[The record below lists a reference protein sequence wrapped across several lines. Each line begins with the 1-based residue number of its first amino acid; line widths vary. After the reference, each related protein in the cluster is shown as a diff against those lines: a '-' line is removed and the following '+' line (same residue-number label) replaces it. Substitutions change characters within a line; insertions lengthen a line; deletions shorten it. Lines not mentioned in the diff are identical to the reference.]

1 MKEKVETLFS
11 DTNVKKYI
19 PFNSAFLLNDYNN
32 DNIAKLEDKF
42 NDKGWFTCKTDESGE
57 YDRICFGEP
66 VNFDDW
72 LNLVKEG
79 IVFFDSGMYEGNKRP
94 YSQWRA
100 NNKFWD
106 SLITET
112 YK

>member
-42 NDKGWFTCKTDESGE
+42 FIMFAKGNGMKKAGINDGDTLFIK
-57 YDRICFGEP
+57 RIEKWAKKKRKKMP
-66 VNFDDW
+66 NK
-72 LNLVKEG
+72 LARKNVKKSAK
-79 IVFFDSGMYEGNKRP
+79 ILASAKIKIILKKN
-94 YSQWRA
+94 
-100 NNKFWD
+100 
-106 SLITET
+106 
-112 YK
+112 

>member
-42 NDKGWFTCKTDESGE
+42 FIKRLTCRMIYGIMIK
-57 YDRICFGEP
+57 
-66 VNFDDW
+66 
-72 LNLVKEG
+72 NLP
-79 IVFFDSGMYEGNKRP
+79 YKRRR
-94 YSQWRA
+94 YHQR
-100 NNKFWD
+100 N
-106 SLITET
+106 LR
-112 YK
+112 